1 MEIRKNRKTGE
12 YFIQIEEKD
21 NKKRFLGI
29 TPLGGVKLL
38 NADLFEDA
46 IDIEEGDVDCNALL
60 HQIQI
65 QKCYE
70 YLENR
75 KEDSIEYILGIYERM
90 SQYEKNRFIILL
102 DASGV
107 QGVRD
112 LLESA
117 A

>member
-1 MEIRKNRKTGE
+1 MEIRKNKKTGE

-21 NKKRFLGI
+21 NKKRFLGV
-29 TPLGGVKLL
+29 TPLGEVKLL
-38 NADLFEDA
+38 NAALFEDA
-46 IDIEEGDVDCNALL
+46 IDIDEGDVDCNALL

-65 QKCYE
+65 QKFHE

-90 SQYEKNRFIILL
+90 SQHEKKRFIELL
-102 DASGV
+102 EASGV
-107 QGVRD
+107 QGVGN

-117 A
+117 T

>member
-29 TPLGGVKLL
+29 TTLGEVKLL
-38 NADLFEDA
+38 NADLFEDV
-46 IDIEEGDVDCNALL
+46 IDIEEGDVDWNNHL

-65 QKCYE
+65 QKCHE

-90 SQYEKNRFIILL
+90 SQHEKYRFIALL
-102 DASGV
+102 ETSGV
-107 QGVRD
+107 QGVRE
-112 LLESA
+112 LLGSVA
-117 A
+117 

>member
-1 MEIRKNRKTGE
+1 MEIRKNRRTGE

-29 TPLGGVKLL
+29 NSLGEVKLL

-46 IDIEEGDVDCNALL
+46 IDIEDGDADWNNHL
-60 HQIQI
+60 HQVQI

-75 KEDSIEYILGIYERM
+75 KEDSMEYILGIYARM
-90 SQYEKNRFIILL
+90 SQHEKQRFMELL
-102 DASGV
+102 EAYGAK
-107 QGVRD
+107 GVRD
-112 LLESA
+112 LVETA